1 MKNYTVIT
9 VASDARRIPGYNMPV
24 FENEKFEIKEVP
36 PAEAVEELRKQVKEK
51 EDEVARLEETVCS
64 LAKYVNCIIEY
75 LQRQESLFLRL
86 WSDEYVE
93 RHGGLIEAWAPR
105 WKVQRQLGLD
115 CARRYLRG
123 EVKVI

>member
-9 VASDARRIPGYNMPV
+9 VASDAKRIPGYNMPV

-51 EDEVARLEETVCS
+51 TDEVARLEETVRGLS
-64 LAKYVNCIIEY
+64 DYVDRIIGY
-75 LQRQESLFLRL
+75 LKRQESLFLRL
-86 WSDEYVE
+86 WSDEYVD
-93 RHGGLIEAWAPR
+93 RHGGLIEAWAPK

-123 EVKVI
+123 EVEVI